1 MTRHTV
7 KKAAAIGALLAM
19 VLGGGVLYWRYSLGP
34 QEIEGFAS
42 GNGRIE
48 ATEIDIATKRAGRL
62 EEVLVNEG
70 DRVEP
75 GQVLA
80 RVDRQSLLAELRQA
94 EARVN
99 QAYTERDHAKAVI
112 KQRESE
118 CELAEKDLKRTEKL
132 YRQDPGAVSREQLE
146 HDTVAVETAQAACA
160 AAEAQLANAEAAIQ
174 AALAEV
180 ERIKA
185 DLDDTVLRASRGGRV
200 LYRLAEPGE
209 VLPAGGK
216 VLTVLDLTDVYMT
229 IFLPTAQAGRVSLGA
244 EARIVFDAAPE
255 YVVPAAVSFV
265 APRAQ
270 FTPKEV
276 ETRSERDKLMFRIK
290 LRIAPELLKKHIEK
304 VKTGVPGVA
313 YVRLD
318 PQIEWPQRLE
328 VRLPE

>member
-1 MTRHTV
+1 MG
-7 KKAAAIGALLAM
+7 KQSAAIGSVLLV
-19 VLGGGVLYWRYSLGP
+19 VLGSGLLLWRYYFAPPGL
-34 QEIEGFAS
+34 EGFAS

-48 ATEIDIATKRAGRL
+48 ATEIDVAAKLAGRL
-62 EEVLVNEG
+62 EEVLAREG
-70 DRVEP
+70 DRVDS

-80 RVDRQSLLAELRQA
+80 RMDSKSLLAELRQA

-99 QAYTERDHAKAVI
+99 QALTERDHARAVI
-112 KQRESE
+112 AQRESE
-118 CELAEKDLKRTEKL
+118 CALAEKDLKRAEKL
-132 YRQDPGAVSREQLE
+132 YGQDPGAISREQIE
-146 HDTVAVETAQAACA
+146 HDTAAVETARAACT

-174 AALAEV
+174 AAVAEV

-185 DLDDTVLRASRGGRV
+185 NIDDTVLRASRGGRV

-229 IFLPTAQAGRVSLGA
+229 IFLPTSQAGRVDLGA
-244 EARIVFDAAPE
+244 EARIIFDAAPE
-255 YVVPAAVSFV
+255 YVVPASVSFV

-290 LRIAPELLKKHIEK
+290 LRIAPELLQQHIEK

-318 PQIEWPQRLE
+318 PAVEWPQQLH

>member
-1 MTRHTV
+1 MTHRIGR
-7 KKAAAIGALLAM
+7 KSAAIGAVLAV
-19 VLGGGVLYWRYSLGP
+19 VLGSGFLFWRYYFAPPGL
-34 QEIEGFAS
+34 EGFAS

-48 ATEIDIATKRAGRL
+48 ATEIDVAAKRAGRL
-62 EEVLVNEG
+62 EEVLAREG
-70 DRVEP
+70 DRVAS
-75 GQVLA
+75 GQLLA
-80 RVDRQSLLAELRQA
+80 RMDSKSLQAELRQA

-99 QAYTERDHAKAVI
+99 QARTERDHARAVI

-118 CELAEKDLKRTEKL
+118 CALAGKDLKRSEKL
-132 YRQDPGAVSREQLE
+132 YGQDPGAISLEQIE
-146 HDTVAVETAQAACA
+146 HDAAAVETAQAACT

-174 AALAEV
+174 AVVAEV

-229 IFLPTAQAGRVSLGA
+229 IFLPTSQAGRVDLGA
-244 EARIVFDAAPE
+244 EARIIFDAAPE
-255 YVVPAAVSFV
+255 YVVPASVSFV

-276 ETRSERDKLMFRIK
+276 ETRSEREKLMFRIK
-290 LRIAPELLKKHIEK
+290 LRIAPELLQQHIEK

-318 PQIEWPQRLE
+318 PATEWPPHLH

>member
-1 MTRHTV
+1 MTHRIGRRS
-7 KKAAAIGALLAM
+7 AAIGVVLAI
-19 VLGGGVLYWRYSLGP
+19 VLGSGLLFWRYYISPPGL
-34 QEIEGFAS
+34 EGFAS

-48 ATEIDIATKRAGRL
+48 ATEIDVAAKRAGRL
-62 EEVLVNEG
+62 EEVLGKEG
-70 DRVEP
+70 DRVES

-80 RVDRQSLLAELRQA
+80 RMDSKSLLAELRQA

-99 QAYTERDHAKAVI
+99 QALTERDHARAVI

-118 CELAEKDLKRTEKL
+118 CALAGKDLKRSEKL
-132 YRQDPGAVSREQLE
+132 YGQDPGAISLEQIE
-146 HDTVAVETAQAACA
+146 HDAAAVETAQAACT

-174 AALAEV
+174 AAVAEV

-229 IFLPTAQAGRVSLGA
+229 IFLPTSQAGRVDLGA
-244 EARIVFDAAPE
+244 EARIIFDAAPE
-255 YVVPAAVSFV
+255 YVVPASVSFV

-276 ETRSERDKLMFRIK
+276 ETRSEREKLMFRIK
-290 LRIAPELLKKHIEK
+290 LRIAPELLQQHIEK

-318 PQIEWPQRLE
+318 PAAEWPPHLH

>member
-1 MTRHTV
+1 VT
-7 KKAAAIGALLAM
+7 
-19 VLGGGVLYWRYSLGP
+19 
-34 QEIEGFAS
+34 
-42 GNGRIE
+42 
-48 ATEIDIATKRAGRL
+48 
-62 EEVLVNEG
+62 
-70 DRVEP
+70 
-75 GQVLA
+75 
-80 RVDRQSLLAELRQA
+80 
-94 EARVN
+94 
-99 QAYTERDHAKAVI
+99 

-118 CELAEKDLKRTEKL
+118 CALAGKDLKRSEKL
-132 YRQDPGAVSREQLE
+132 YGQDPGAISLEQIE
-146 HDTVAVETAQAACA
+146 HDAAAVETAQAACT

-174 AALAEV
+174 AVVAEV

-229 IFLPTAQAGRVSLGA
+229 IFLPTSQAGRVDLGA
-244 EARIVFDAAPE
+244 EARIIFDAAPE
-255 YVVPAAVSFV
+255 YVVPASVSFV

-276 ETRSERDKLMFRIK
+276 ETRSEREKLMFRIK
-290 LRIAPELLKKHIEK
+290 LRIAPELLQQHIEK

-318 PQIEWPQRLE
+318 PATEWPPHLH